1 MIALKS
7 SLTYSLLKPEQVD
20 PDKSYPALFLMHGMG
35 SNEQD
40 LLPLVAGLEEKFFI
54 FSIRGPLVQP
64 PGFAFFT
71 IEGFGK
77 PDRHVFDE
85 TVGMIS
91 NFIDDV
97 LAEYPVDPNQLYLAG
112 FSQGAILSM
121 SLAIKLGN
129 RIKGIAALS
138 GYIPR
143 FVKEEYEKNP
153 VEELS
158 LFISHGEFDQ
168 ILPYQWGVEND
179 EYFRSLGAK
188 VAFHSYPAGHTVS
201 LKNQQDFT
209 QWLINKL
216 EK

>member
-1 MIALKS
+1 MALKS
-7 SLTYSLLKPEQVD
+7 SLTYVLLKPGQVD

-54 FSIRGPLVQP
+54 FSIRGPLMQP

-77 PDRHVFDE
+77 PHRDVFDE
-85 TVGMIS
+85 TIGKIS
-91 NFIDDV
+91 IFIDDV
-97 LAEYPVDPNQLYLAG
+97 LNEYPVDPNQLYLAG

-138 GYIPR
+138 GYIPG

-153 VEELS
+153 VDELS

-168 ILPYQWGVEND
+168 ILPYQWGLENE

-188 VAFHSYPAGHTVS
+188 VNFHTYSAGHTVT

-209 QWLINKL
+209 KWFVNKL